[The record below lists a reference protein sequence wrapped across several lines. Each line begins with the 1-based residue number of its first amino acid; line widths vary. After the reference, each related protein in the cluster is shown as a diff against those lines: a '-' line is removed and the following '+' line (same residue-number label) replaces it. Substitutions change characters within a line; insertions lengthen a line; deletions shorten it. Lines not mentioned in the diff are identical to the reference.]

1 VAGAVVVLAG
11 ACATPAEDPAES
23 GSGPT
28 AVTPEAATP
37 EAATPEAATPEAVTP
52 EAVTPEAAAA
62 AAMAARLNDVS
73 NVAANDGNAAA
84 TADVELPDV
93 LATHERL
100 DVAGLPSQA
109 PDARP
114 SLEAWTTV
122 GDADWSADGRLIDG
136 KVGGGAQSFLV
147 SRGVFGDFDF
157 QVELRNLEP
166 GNSGIQVRS
175 HVVGGRLRGY
185 QIEIDPSPRAWSGG
199 LYDEGRRGWLDDL
212 SDDEAARAAFRPG
225 EWNRYRIVCE
235 GPWIRAWV
243 NGVPTADQLDP
254 LDAWGRLALQVHSG
268 NNTHVQWRDLA
279 LIDHGVRPWEAI
291 DLDLGEHPGVMLP
304 YAARDTWLRL
314 DEDATDGAW
323 RAVVRGRGPLLVA
336 LRSPRLP
343 RPLAIPAGTGPAL
356 WAERHA
362 VFGRVEL
369 SMEPQVVSLSL
380 AGGRAALHVDGKS
393 VASLV
398 LPEETPA
405 SGAVSLAATR
415 EGLLVSAARL
425 GDPVLRR

>member
-1 VAGAVVVLAG
+1 MVGAAVVLAV
-11 ACATPAEDPAES
+11 ACAAPDEDPA
-23 GSGPT
+23 G
-28 AVTPEAATP
+28 PEAGPSAMT
-37 EAATPEAATPEAVTP
+37 T
-52 EAVTPEAAAA
+52 EAAAA
-62 AAMAARLNDVS
+62 KVARLNDP
-73 NVAANDGNAAA
+73 ANDASSAAA
-84 TADVELPDV
+84 DAVEVPDV

-100 DVAGLPSQA
+100 AVAELPAQV
-109 PDARP
+109 PDAEP

-147 SRGVFGDFDF
+147 SRGVFGDFDL

-166 GNSGIQVRS
+166 GNSGVQVRS
-175 HVVGGRLRGY
+175 HVMGGRLRGY

-212 SDDEAARAAFRPG
+212 SEDEAARAAFRPG
-225 EWNRYRIVCE
+225 EWNRYRVVCE

-243 NGVPTADQLDP
+243 NGVPTADHLDP
-254 LDAWGRLALQVHSG
+254 LDAWGRIALQVHSG

-279 LIDHGVRPWEAI
+279 LVDHGVRPWEDI
-291 DLDLGEHPGVMLP
+291 DLDLGDYPGVMLP
-304 YAARDTWLRL
+304 YAARDAWLTL

-323 RAVVRGRGPLLVA
+323 RAVVRGRGPLLLA

-343 RPLAIPAGTGPAL
+343 RPLSIPAGTGSAL

-362 VFGRVEL
+362 IFGRVEL
-369 SMEPQVVSLSL
+369 SMEPQVVSLSM
-380 AGGRAALHVDGKS
+380 AGGRVALHVDGKG
-393 VASLV
+393 VAELV
-398 LPEETPA
+398 LPEETPG
-405 SGAVSLAATR
+405 SGAVALAATR

-425 GDPVLRR
+425 GEPVLRR